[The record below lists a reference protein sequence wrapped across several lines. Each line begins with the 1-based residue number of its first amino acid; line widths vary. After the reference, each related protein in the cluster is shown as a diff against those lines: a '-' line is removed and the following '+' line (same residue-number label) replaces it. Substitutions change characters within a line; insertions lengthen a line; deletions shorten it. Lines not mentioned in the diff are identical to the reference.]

1 MYQTLPGGRR
11 VPLVGVENDYATIES
26 TVNAAVR
33 DYFISDLGRPEILNR
48 IGNNLVVFDFIRPEA
63 VELILRKQISSILS
77 GIADSRGITVK
88 LEETTRAWQTLV
100 ALAGENLEF
109 GGRGIGNAVEKY
121 LLNPLARALT
131 DQNWQSGDT
140 YVIEDILI
148 DEDGV
153 SLIAGKQE

>member
-1 MYQTLPGGRR
+1 M
-11 VPLVGVENDYATIES
+11 
-26 TVNAAVR
+26 
-33 DYFISDLGRPEILNR
+33 
-48 IGNNLVVFDFIRPEA
+48 
-63 VELILRKQISSILS
+63 
-77 GIADSRGITVK
+77 K

-100 ALAGENLEF
+100 TLAGENLEF

-131 DQNWQSGDT
+131 DQNWQSGNT